1 MILKRRRR
9 RSIFSRDGRRE
20 RRRRKRRRRTTT
32 RRRRRRSS
40 PSRRGRGGGGAR
52 SARRRS
58 RSRRPHISP
67 SLLSLFYSENV
78 SLLLMARDK
87 YQQRATVD
95 LCLSAQAV
103 VVQKK
108 RVETERF
115 PGGRRA
121 IISSRCLS
129 LSFLSCGCVTRIV
142 CGGFCIE
149 TCAFFPLFL
158 STKIKTLNIFVF
170 SRTGTK
176 KRKKK
181 LRSLTLVF
189 LGKSTH
195 AARTNRTKK

>member
-20 RRRRKRRRRTTT
+20 RRGRKRRRRTTT

-40 PSRRGRGGGGAR
+40 PSRRGRGGGAR

-58 RSRRPHISP
+58 RSRRPHLSP

-108 RVETERF
+108 SLETQRF

-121 IISSRCLS
+121 ISSRCPS
-129 LSFLSCGCVTRIV
+129 LFFLSCGCVTRIV
-142 CGGFCIE
+142 CGGF
-149 TCAFFPLFL
+149 
-158 STKIKTLNIFVF
+158 
-170 SRTGTK
+170 
-176 KRKKK
+176 
-181 LRSLTLVF
+181 
-189 LGKSTH
+189 
-195 AARTNRTKK
+195 